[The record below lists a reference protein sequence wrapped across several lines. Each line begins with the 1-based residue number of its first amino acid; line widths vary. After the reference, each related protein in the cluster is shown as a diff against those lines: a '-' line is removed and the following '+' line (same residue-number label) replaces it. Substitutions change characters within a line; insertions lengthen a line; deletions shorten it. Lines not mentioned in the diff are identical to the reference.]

1 MHQITIP
8 SHLLP
13 SDGRF
18 GSGPSMVRSAQLE
31 ALTSGPAAGLMGT
44 SHRKAPVKDLVGS
57 IKNGLTDLF
66 ALPDGYQVV
75 LGNGGAS
82 AMWDALT
89 LSVIERRSFH
99 AVSGVFGK
107 KFAKAVA
114 GAPFLEQ
121 PVVVQATPGERATP
135 VADQSVDAYA
145 WAHNETSTGVLTPV
159 LRPAGASEQ
168 QLVLVD
174 GTSAAAGAQFDASQA
189 DIYYFSPQKNFGADA
204 GIWFALMSPAA
215 LARVERIA
223 ASARWIPEFLSLKTA
238 VANSVKNQTLNTP
251 ALATLVM
258 VENQISWL
266 IENGGMVWADERC
279 AQSSKTLYDWAESCP
294 VVRPFVAETEA
305 RSPVVVCLEFDQ
317 AVSAPQLAQVLRDNG
332 IVDVEPYRGIGAN
345 QLRVATFVSRE
356 PADVQKLTGCL
367 DYAID
372 ALIGQ

>member
-189 DIYYFSPQKNFGADA
+189 DIYYFSPQKNLGADA
-204 GIWFALMSPAA
+204 GIWFALFSPKAVARAERLAA
-215 LARVERIA
+215 GE
-223 ASARWIPEFLSLKTA
+223 RWIPEFLSLHTA
-238 VANSVKNQTLNTP
+238 VANSRQNQTLNTP
-251 ALATLVM
+251 ALATLIM
-258 VENQISWL
+258 VDAQINWIL
-266 IENGGMVWADERC
+266 ENGGMAWADRRC
-279 AQSSKTLYDWAESCP
+279 LESSSLLYDWAEACP
-294 VVRPFVAETEA
+294 VARPFVTEKDA
-305 RSPVVVCLEFDQ
+305 RSPVVVCLEFDPGVD
-317 AVSAPQLAQVLRDNG
+317 AAGIASALRSNG
-332 IVDVEPYRGIGAN
+332 IVDVEPYRGVGAN
-345 QLRVATFVSRE
+345 QLRIATFVSRQPE
-356 PADVQKLTGCL
+356 DVRLLTGCL
-367 DYAID
+367 DYVIS
-372 ALIGQ
+372 ALPG